1 MSLAEQWDEIERG
14 LPADWADARLNLKL
28 DDPRQA
34 DRAAALLGP
43 PNPGRRNGEL
53 RFYTARRGA
62 GPAPRLPGPARA
74 RGHVPGGDAGARLVR
89 RRPVGVSADPVS
101 WLVVEPGWKVV
112 DRDGDALGRVD
123 EVIGDT
129 GQDIFN
135 GLAVSQGMLR
145 KRC

>member
-43 PNPGRRNGEL
+43 LNPGRRNGEL

-62 GPAPRLPGPARA
+62 GPAPLLLRRLLARLDSA
-74 RGHVPGGDAGARLVR
+74 GVEGEVQLLASGETVAGATTQPPAFAGSRGAA
-89 RRPVGVSADPVS
+89 GV
-101 WLVVEPGWKVV
+101 
-112 DRDGDALGRVD
+112 
-123 EVIGDT
+123 
-129 GQDIFN
+129 
-135 GLAVSQGMLR
+135 
-145 KRC
+145 